1 MSVTPAASREGLRAA
16 ISSRLGPGEALAWLD
31 ARSGEDLDAVRHAM
45 ADIARIVGKK
55 PLVAGFSERDGAT
68 LAGVC
73 GPMRVGQWRVDEA
86 ARTWLLA
93 TVADRAKA
101 PHDALFG
108 LYDLGDTDTRVAA
121 LHALNF
127 VAEADTARGLELV
140 LDAGRTYLDPLLT
153 AAWCD
158 NPFSAK
164 YMSDEAYRS
173 AVLKALFCNVP
184 VDGFLDLEE
193 RADPALASSLYDYA
207 DEREAAGRAVPAAVW
222 TVAALHPRPGLVAR
236 LIGRLEHPLPDERR
250 TAARALA
257 NARDAR
263 AASFIAERVEREQD
277 PGVKA
282 ALLAAQEATAESAR

>member
-16 ISSRLGPGEALAWLD
+16 LEARLGPGDALAWLD
-31 ARSGEDLDAVRHAM
+31 ARAEDDLESARHAL
-45 ADIARIVGKK
+45 AEVGRVIGRK
-55 PLVAGFSERDGAT
+55 PLIAGFAERDRAT
-68 LAGVC
+68 LPGVC
-73 GPMRVGQWRVDEA
+73 GPLRVGAWRTDEA

-93 TVADRAKA
+93 TVADRSDT

-127 VAEADTARGLELV
+127 VAEADPERGLELV

-164 YMSDEAYRS
+164 HMSDEAYRA

-184 VDGFLDLEE
+184 VDGFLDLEQ
-193 RADPALASSLYDYA
+193 RADPELASSLYDYA

-257 NARDAR
+257 NARDPR
-263 AASFIAERVEREQD
+263 AASFIAGRIEREQD
-277 PGVKA
+277 PAVKA
-282 ALLAAQEATAESAR
+282 ALRAAQEATGEAAR